1 MSLQIIDE
9 KSLIKKYQHEIQR
22 LKDELEQMKRGVV
35 SIQPKETGEVD
46 FVLLKQ
52 KVDDVILS
60 DFVFFFGIFF
70 WLKDGFQNV
79 IFL

>member
-1 MSLQIIDE
+1 LNLQIIDE

-22 LKDELEQMKRGVV
+22 LKEELEQMKRGIG

-52 KVDDVILS
+52 KVYDVILP
-60 DFVFFFGIFF
+60 DLFFFFSGIFF
-70 WLKDGFQNV
+70 WLKDGFRM
-79 IFL
+79 